1 MPTFVKSVVEQ
12 GSEGA
17 VTPRVNVRRP
27 SRGGG
32 GGSGGTDCTGAASQ
46 HTRLSPPPARPAP
59 PRLPRH
65 PRPRRHQHQHQHPLG
80 YSHFSQRPQV
90 SPSCRATGMTQNFDP
105 SLTGTQ
111 MYLSLASCLSSCLSC
126 PLSPGCQAPFKTPS
140 EIWRNRL
147 CELHCGRATTDVCCC
162 SPESNDLPAQPAA
175 PRAAPTQSSS
185 QAENFTQIK
194 CQGLTSS
201 QDAPWAPLGPENPP
215 WAPFLAKRSRHD
227 WP

>member
-59 PRLPRH
+59 PRLPRLTH
-65 PRPRRHQHQHQHPLG
+65 PRPHHHPHRHQHPLV

-90 SPSCRATGMTQNFDP
+90 CPSCRGTGMTQNFDL
-105 SLTGTQ
+105 SLTGTE
-111 MYLSLASCLSSCLSC
+111 MYESLPTS
-126 PLSPGCQAPFKTPS
+126 PLQVPPNPLPLQLCHCHRAVKLRSKNCQKSEKPFVRPALRPG
-140 EIWRNRL
+140 
-147 CELHCGRATTDVCCC
+147 HY
-162 SPESNDLPAQPAA
+162 
-175 PRAAPTQSSS
+175 
-185 QAENFTQIK
+185 
-194 CQGLTSS
+194 
-201 QDAPWAPLGPENPP
+201 
-215 WAPFLAKRSRHD
+215 
-227 WP
+227 